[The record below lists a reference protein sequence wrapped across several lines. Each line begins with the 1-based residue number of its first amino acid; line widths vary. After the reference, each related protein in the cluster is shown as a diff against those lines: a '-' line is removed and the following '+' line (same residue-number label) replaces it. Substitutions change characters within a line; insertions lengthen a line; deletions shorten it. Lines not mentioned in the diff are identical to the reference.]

1 MNYFLLGGAPKCGT
15 SALFNHLAKHKSI
28 IPSNPKETFFFLD
41 QGHPLKKNYGISK
54 GKFIQ
59 FFDIPK
65 EDKILLEGTTHL
77 IYQNECIDL
86 LSKNNDYKI
95 LFVLR
100 NPIDRLFSS
109 FNYSLN
115 NLGVFQ
121 KRISFDD
128 FITLLLNMN
137 IEELDKLIMS
147 DSSKYVLSRDI
158 EYGNYFQYLKK
169 WFDKIDSS
177 RIKVVLYEELA
188 TDPGSFF
195 KDIYDFVGLSEVSS
209 ALLEKKNETFKIRN
223 NNIHKMI
230 MNNMAIVNKL
240 PFVDYLKKIYFLIQ
254 KNSEK
259 DEMILSDKNRERL
272 NEFYAKEI
280 PQLEKLIRKDLSIWV
295 KGNGYL

>member
-15 SALFNHLAKHKSI
+15 SALFNHLAKHNAI
-28 IPSNPKETFFFLD
+28 IPSDPKETFFYLD
-41 QGHPLKKNYGISK
+41 QDHPLKKK
-54 GKFIQ
+54 FGKSREEFIQ
-59 FFDIPK
+59 FFDMP
-65 EDKILLEGTTHL
+65 EEEKILLEGTTHL

-86 LSKNNDYKI
+86 LAKNGDYKI

-109 FNYSLN
+109 FNYSIN

-128 FITLLLNMN
+128 FVTLLMDKN
-137 IEELDKLIMS
+137 IEELDKLIVS

-158 EYGNYFQYLKK
+158 EYGNYLQYLNK

-188 TDPGSFF
+188 ADPGLFF
-195 KDIYDFVGLSEVSS
+195 NDIYEFIGLSEETST
-209 ALLEKKNETFKIRN
+209 LLEKKNETFKVK
-223 NNIHKMI
+223 NIAMHKII
-230 MNNMAIVNKL
+230 MKNIAIMNKL
-240 PFVDYLKKIYFLIQ
+240 PFVNYLKKIYFLIQ

-259 DEMILSDKNRERL
+259 DEMILSEENLKRL
-272 NEFYAKEI
+272 NYYYKKEI
-280 PQLEKLIRKDLSIWV
+280 PQLEKLIKKDLSIWI
-295 KGNGYL
+295 KENGYL